1 MRFTFTDDQL
11 LFRDAARDV
20 LRSTCT
26 PERVRAA
33 WDSPSGLDHG
43 VLKDVAAV
51 GLLGALVPENRGGM
65 GLVPTDVALVLEEAG
80 RVALPGPLVETA
92 VVVADVLA
100 TVGGDTAERWLG
112 PVAEGRA
119 LATVGFADDPLVV
132 YAAVADLL
140 LLEHEGALHLLERK
154 DIEVLAQ
161 PSLDRGHRVG
171 TVTWDPADGTRL
183 PGGTGL
189 VERARRL
196 AAWGTAAVLVGTCQ
210 QMLDLAVAHAS
221 TREQFG
227 RPIGAFQAVK
237 HHLANALLVTEFARP
252 AVYKAAHAL
261 ATRSDRAPVDVA
273 VAKILASDAGEAVAR
288 IALQVHG
295 AMGYTWEH
303 DLHLWSKR
311 AQVLAAGHGDA
322 DYHRDRVAEFVL
334 DA

>member
-33 WDSPSGLDHG
+33 WDSPDGVDHG
-43 VLKDVAAV
+43 MLKDLAAV
-51 GLLGALVPENRGGM
+51 GLFGALVPEDRGGM
-65 GLVPTDVALVLEEAG
+65 GLVVTDLALVLEETG

-92 VVVADVLA
+92 VIAADVLA
-100 TVGGDTAERWLG
+100 TVGGTVAERWLD
-112 PVAEGRA
+112 PIAEGRA
-119 LATVGFADDPLVV
+119 LAAVGFADDPLV
-132 YAAVADLL
+132 AHAGVADVL
-140 LLEHEGALHLLERK
+140 LLEHDGALHLLER
-154 DIEVLAQ
+154 DDVEVLAQ
-161 PSLDRGHRVG
+161 PSQDAGRRVG
-171 TVTWDPADGTRL
+171 TVGWDAAAGTRL
-183 PGGTGL
+183 PGGAGL
-189 VERARRL
+189 VDRARHL
-196 AAWGTAAVLVGTCQ
+196 AAWGAAGVLVGTCHG
-210 QMLDLAVAHAS
+210 MIDLSVAHAS
-221 TREQFG
+221 AREQFG

-252 AVYKAAHAL
+252 AVYNAAHAL
-261 ATRSDRAPVDVA
+261 ATRSDRAAVDVA
-273 VAKILASDAGEAVAR
+273 VAKILASDAGESVAR

-311 AQVLAAGHGDA
+311 AQVLAASHGDA
-322 DYHRDRVAEFVL
+322 DHHRERVAELVL